1 MMHGFARTLW
11 LTAFWILGVLFSDPL
26 SSVWGSS
33 PMGFPDHPS
42 SASIPETRSEDP
54 IGSVVPLPPD
64 MWPGESGI
72 SSHNPVFLSQ
82 TPLSEW
88 TRQFSKNGAGEDFA
102 SGIVTSSGRVFAVST
117 TGHVEALD
125 GSSGRSLWHVRLEAP
140 VHAPMILSKRI
151 LYVVSSTPSITLE
164 HLLVYTRTRHLLRG
178 DGSERIWAL
187 SQRSGR
193 ILWTHQ
199 ISGAVLGSPLLE
211 PHTVALATGSGHLLF
226 LSRQDGHTVVD
237 LPVSDGS
244 FGWASPLDSSDALY
258 LAQENPP
265 MIDRVGKSPLKTDW
279 RFALSKTRTYDRFFI
294 GGPVLTSQGVATVFR
309 KRDSGE
315 WVLVSLDPVT
325 GRILWTLSLSDSS
338 RDVPEEMLT
347 LVEANGVLYVP
358 VPEKGNLLAVSDRGQ
373 LLWKTHIG
381 GSPHT
386 GGTAVGRLLFVPLP
400 SGHIVAIDRKN
411 GQKIH
416 EWKGKSP
423 LGPRSL
429 ALIGSMII
437 FADRDGNVRAMD
449 LSILGE
455 KADLLSRTPFLKT
468 KEPLKDVV
476 RGKPNE

>member
-1 MMHGFARTLW
+1 
-11 LTAFWILGVLFSDPL
+11 
-26 SSVWGSS
+26 
-33 PMGFPDHPS
+33 
-42 SASIPETRSEDP
+42 
-54 IGSVVPLPPD
+54 
-64 MWPGESGI
+64 
-72 SSHNPVFLSQ
+72 
-82 TPLSEW
+82 
-88 TRQFSKNGAGEDFA
+88 
-102 SGIVTSSGRVFAVST
+102 
-117 TGHVEALD
+117 
-125 GSSGRSLWHVRLEAP
+125 
-140 VHAPMILSKRI
+140 
-151 LYVVSSTPSITLE
+151 
-164 HLLVYTRTRHLLRG
+164 
-178 DGSERIWAL
+178 
-187 SQRSGR
+187 
-193 ILWTHQ
+193 
-199 ISGAVLGSPLLE
+199 
-211 PHTVALATGSGHLLF
+211 
-226 LSRQDGHTVVD
+226 
-237 LPVSDGS
+237 
-244 FGWASPLDSSDALY
+244 
-258 LAQENPP
+258 
-265 MIDRVGKSPLKTDW
+265 
-279 RFALSKTRTYDRFFI
+279 
-294 GGPVLTSQGVATVFR
+294 
-309 KRDSGE
+309 
-315 WVLVSLDPVT
+315 
-325 GRILWTLSLSDSS
+325 
-338 RDVPEEMLT
+338 MLT